1 MPSTFK
7 EFFSLTEYK
16 IKSPGVFLG
25 IFIGLNVLTG
35 ANLAAELL
43 IGLDGTSL
51 PVNVVFFLISLATTV
66 WYWKRPDTPYLTSL
80 IVVYSYAI
88 LEGMFLARPVSYYSI
103 HFWFGLLIIV
113 AFIVQGMRA
122 GLIWFVISL
131 VTFFFNSTYTHQIAG
146 TTYPITIKMSPYL
159 ISHIIYLT
167 GILAASTLLYRLLGS
182 AYARMKEKSE
192 ELSEIK
198 EQVQN
203 QKALLE
209 KYQGTLLHI
218 TRHEAALTGN
228 TQHIIRSVC
237 KNAAISLKTSRV
249 SVWLL
254 EQNNDLVRKFLYTPD
269 AESWDSVTLHRSA
282 YPNYF
287 EALERQPYI
296 LANNAY
302 THQATAEFANTYLTP
317 LSIHS
322 MLDCPILLNQK
333 PIGVICCE
341 HQHEK
346 RTWLV
351 EDALFVQSL
360 ADFLATG
367 YQNERILNLMKQ
379 VRQQNFELVEKNN
392 SIAALNEEQASLNE
406 ELTSLNDQ
414 LSIVNESLEE
424 AVKRRT
430 AELEQQNKQ
439 LTEYAFINSH
449 LLRAPL
455 ARLMGL
461 AQLTTLEVTTVK
473 EKELLHA
480 LEASAG
486 ELDQIIRK
494 ISDLL
499 YKGNDISRDDVKEII
514 QRNFNDLK

>member
-1 MPSTFK
+1 
-7 EFFSLTEYK
+7 
-16 IKSPGVFLG
+16 
-25 IFIGLNVLTG
+25 
-35 ANLAAELL
+35 
-43 IGLDGTSL
+43 
-51 PVNVVFFLISLATTV
+51 
-66 WYWKRPDTPYLTSL
+66 
-80 IVVYSYAI
+80 
-88 LEGMFLARPVSYYSI
+88 
-103 HFWFGLLIIV
+103 
-113 AFIVQGMRA
+113 
-122 GLIWFVISL
+122 
-131 VTFFFNSTYTHQIAG
+131 
-146 TTYPITIKMSPYL
+146 
-159 ISHIIYLT
+159 
-167 GILAASTLLYRLLGS
+167 
-182 AYARMKEKSE
+182 
-192 ELSEIK
+192 
-198 EQVQN
+198 
-203 QKALLE
+203 
-209 KYQGTLLHI
+209 
-218 TRHEAALTGN
+218 
-228 TQHIIRSVC
+228 
-237 KNAAISLKTSRV
+237 
-249 SVWLL
+249 
-254 EQNNDLVRKFLYTPD
+254 
-269 AESWDSVTLHRSA
+269 
-282 YPNYF
+282 
-287 EALERQPYI
+287 
-296 LANNAY
+296 
-302 THQATAEFANTYLTP
+302 
-317 LSIHS
+317 
-322 MLDCPILLNQK
+322 
-333 PIGVICCE
+333 
-341 HQHEK
+341 
-346 RTWLV
+346 V